1 MIPLLPMKPETNKPE
16 EGAPFTAVRNALEDQ
31 ILRTVREVKF
41 GSVEITV
48 HEGRIVQVE
57 RREKIRFPDGR

>member
-1 MIPLLPMKPETNKPE
+1 MKPETTRNE
-16 EGAPFTAVRNALEDQ
+16 ESGPAFTAARNSLEDQ
-31 ILRTVREVKF
+31 ILRTVRDVKF

-57 RREKIRFPDGR
+57 RREKIRFPESR